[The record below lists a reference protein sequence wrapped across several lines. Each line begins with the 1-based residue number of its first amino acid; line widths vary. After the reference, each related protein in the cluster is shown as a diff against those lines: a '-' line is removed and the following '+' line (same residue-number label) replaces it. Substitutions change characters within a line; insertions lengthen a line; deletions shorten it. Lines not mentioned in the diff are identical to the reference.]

1 MKRIIPILF
10 CALLVALA
18 SCQKK
23 NAPLFRGDYSFKT
36 SGSVTLDEI
45 NAEDEPASFT
55 VSLPNEI
62 GQLEIS
68 ALDNGKDSVLV
79 VMNTMGGEVVVTH
92 AFCKDNEIFL
102 RDFKKNTLLFTGDSI
117 ALNKDGCWC
126 FFGTFNYD
134 SQLNKSSL
142 RTLERRLE
150 GAPITH
156 VLTSHNGYTTD
167 SSSAFAHIG
176 ESPDLGR
183 RGFVFDEDAPYDCF
197 A

>member
-1 MKRIIPILF
+1 M
-10 CALLVALA
+10 ALT

-45 NAEDEPASFT
+45 VTEGGTGDSFT

-92 AFCKDNEIFL
+92 ALCQDNKIFL
-102 RDFKKNTLLFTGDSI
+102 HDFKKNTLLFTSDSLTLKNDLRVHASGQMYEDNTLI
-117 ALNKDGCWC
+117 LNM
-126 FFGTFNYD
+126 TY
-134 SQLNKSSL
+134 
-142 RTLERRLE
+142 E
-150 GAPITH
+150 GEAEADDRSFKIYGNDIH
-156 VLTSHNGYTTD
+156 MVAN
-167 SSSAFAHIG
+167 
-176 ESPDLGR
+176 R
-183 RGFVFDEDAPYDCF
+183 N
-197 A
+197 

>member
-10 CALLVALA
+10 CCLMALT

-102 RDFKKNTLLFTGDSI
+102 RDFKKNTLLFTGDSLTLKNDLHVHATGQMYEDNTLI
-117 ALNKDGCWC
+117 LNMIYEGEAE
-126 FFGTFNYD
+126 TN
-134 SQLNKSSL
+134 
-142 RTLERRLE
+142 ERNFKVYGDDIRM
-150 GAPITH
+150 AAIR
-156 VLTSHNGYTTD
+156 N
-167 SSSAFAHIG
+167 
-176 ESPDLGR
+176 
-183 RGFVFDEDAPYDCF
+183 
-197 A
+197 

>member
-1 MKRIIPILF
+1 MKKISILLSV
-10 CALLVALA
+10 CCLIALA

-68 ALDNGKDSVLV
+68 TLDNGKDSVLV

-102 RDFKKNTLLFTGDSI
+102 RDFKKNTLLFTGDSLTLKNDLHVHATGQMYEDNTLI
-117 ALNKDGCWC
+117 LNMIYEGEAE
-126 FFGTFNYD
+126 TN
-134 SQLNKSSL
+134 
-142 RTLERRLE
+142 ERNFKVYGDDIRM
-150 GAPITH
+150 AAIR
-156 VLTSHNGYTTD
+156 N
-167 SSSAFAHIG
+167 
-176 ESPDLGR
+176 
-183 RGFVFDEDAPYDCF
+183 
-197 A
+197 

>member
-10 CALLVALA
+10 CAFLALA

-92 AFCKDNEIFL
+92 AFCKNDEIFL
-102 RDFKKNTLLFTGDSI
+102 RDFKKNTLLFTGDSLSLKNDLRVHASGQMYEDNTLI
-117 ALNKDGCWC
+117 LNMVYEGEAE
-126 FFGTFNYD
+126 TN
-134 SQLNKSSL
+134 
-142 RTLERRLE
+142 ERSFKIYGDDIRM
-150 GAPITH
+150 AAIR
-156 VLTSHNGYTTD
+156 NN
-167 SSSAFAHIG
+167 
-176 ESPDLGR
+176 
-183 RGFVFDEDAPYDCF
+183 
-197 A
+197 

>member
-10 CALLVALA
+10 CCLMALA
-18 SCQKK
+18 ACQKK

-36 SGSVTLDEI
+36 SGSVTLDDI
-45 NAEDEPASFT
+45 NAEDAPTSFT

-102 RDFKKNTLLFTGDSI
+102 RDYKKNTLLFTGDSLTLKNDLRVKAFGQMYEDNMLI
-117 ALNKDGCWC
+117 LNMTYEGEAE
-126 FFGTFNYD
+126 TN
-134 SQLNKSSL
+134 
-142 RTLERRLE
+142 ERSFKIYGDDIRM
-150 GAPITH
+150 AAIR
-156 VLTSHNGYTTD
+156 N
-167 SSSAFAHIG
+167 
-176 ESPDLGR
+176 
-183 RGFVFDEDAPYDCF
+183 
-197 A
+197 

>member
-10 CALLVALA
+10 CAFLALA

-36 SGSVTLDEI
+36 SGSVTLNEI

-79 VMNTMGGEVVVTH
+79 VMNTMGGEVVVTR
-92 AFCKDNEIFL
+92 ACCKDNKIFL
-102 RDFKKNTLLFTGDSI
+102 RDFKKNTLLFTGDSLTLKNELRVQASGQMYEDNTLI
-117 ALNKDGCWC
+117 LNMTYEGEAE
-126 FFGTFNYD
+126 TN
-134 SQLNKSSL
+134 
-142 RTLERRLE
+142 ERSFKIYGDDIRM
-150 GAPITH
+150 AAIR
-156 VLTSHNGYTTD
+156 N
-167 SSSAFAHIG
+167 
-176 ESPDLGR
+176 
-183 RGFVFDEDAPYDCF
+183 
-197 A
+197 